1 MELSDY
7 RQQINDIDKEI
18 LKLFEQRM
26 AVSVDI
32 ANYKKAHDLPVTDA
46 PRERHKLNDVRAALP
61 EELKDYGTSLFSLLM
76 ELSKQHQRRFM
87 AQDEA

>member
-1 MELSDY
+1 MDLSDY

-32 ANYKKAHDLPVTDA
+32 ANYKKAHDLPVLDSS
-46 PRERHKLNDVRAALP
+46 RESEKLDEVRAALP

-76 ELSKQHQRRFM
+76 DLSKTHQRKSIGL
-87 AQDEA
+87 

>member
-1 MELSDY
+1 MDLSDY
-7 RQQINDIDKEI
+7 RQEINDIDKEI

-32 ANYKKAHDLPVTDA
+32 ANYKKAHDLPVLDSS
-46 PRERHKLNDVRAALP
+46 RESEKLDEVRAALP

-76 ELSKQHQRRFM
+76 DLSKTHQRKSIGL
-87 AQDEA
+87 

>member
-32 ANYKKAHDLPVTDA
+32 ANYKKAHDLPVLDSS
-46 PRERHKLNDVRAALP
+46 RESEKLDEVRAALP

-76 ELSKQHQRRFM
+76 DLSKTHQRKSIGL
-87 AQDEA
+87 